1 MQPKPCPK
9 KKEPDF
15 LTCIACI
22 SNTGKNPKL
31 KPGEL
36 CERLRE
42 KIKQEAGRTGSEN

>member
-1 MQPKPCPK
+1 MQPTPCPK
-9 KKEPDF
+9 KKKPDI

-22 SNTGKNPKL
+22 SNSEKNPHL

-36 CERLRE
+36 CARLRE